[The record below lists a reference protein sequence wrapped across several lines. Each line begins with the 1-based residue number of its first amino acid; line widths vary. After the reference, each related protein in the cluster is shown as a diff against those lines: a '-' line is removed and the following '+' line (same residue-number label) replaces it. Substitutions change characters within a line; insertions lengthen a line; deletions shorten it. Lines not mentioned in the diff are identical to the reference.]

1 MVLDIKNLVPGQ
13 TKTMLGR
20 TEKSAK
26 KRLLESGSASESES
40 SGIDS
45 VEITSQANQ
54 INRLVQQMKS
64 EPVLDPDRVS
74 PVMEKLA
81 KGKFDIDFEQVA
93 NKMLDF
99 ESNYYGY

>member
-1 MVLDIKNLVPGQ
+1 MVLDIKNLVPSQ

-20 TEKSAK
+20 TEKSTK
-26 KRLLESGSASESES
+26 KRLSASDNASDAES

-99 ESNYYGY
+99 ESYYHRY

>member
-20 TEKSAK
+20 PERSVK
-26 KRLLESGSASESES
+26 KRVADPEGASDSES
-40 SGIDS
+40 SDFDS

-54 INRLVQQMKS
+54 INKLVQQMKS
-64 EPVLDPDRVS
+64 APVLNPDRVS
-74 PVMEKLA
+74 PVKHKLS
-81 KGKFDIDFEQVA
+81 KGDYDIDFKQVA

-99 ESNYYGY
+99 ESSYYGY